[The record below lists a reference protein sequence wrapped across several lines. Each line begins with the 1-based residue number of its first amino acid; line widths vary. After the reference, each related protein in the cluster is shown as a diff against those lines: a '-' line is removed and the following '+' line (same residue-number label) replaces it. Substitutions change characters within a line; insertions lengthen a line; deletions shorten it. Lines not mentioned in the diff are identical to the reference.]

1 MSVDTQPQDEE
12 MIDSQAQLDEVTSPA
27 DHQVRVAVNM

>member
-12 MIDSQAQLDEVTSPA
+12 MIDSQVQLDEVTSPA
-27 DHQVRVAVNM
+27 DHRVRVTVNR